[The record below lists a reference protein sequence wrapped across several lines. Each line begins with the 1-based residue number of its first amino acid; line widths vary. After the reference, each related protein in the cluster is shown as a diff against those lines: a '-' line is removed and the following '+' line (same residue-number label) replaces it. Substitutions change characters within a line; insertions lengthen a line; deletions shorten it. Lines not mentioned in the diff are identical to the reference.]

1 MNDDMPWV
9 NLTQEEVEE
18 LRSKKQELTQYGK
31 EKIREL
37 MNDGKLRFYDKGK
50 EVLTID
56 DSSWGKTQ
64 TPEMK
69 LEVKE
74 MMHEDIPWT
83 QYSIDDAERMKHPEQ
98 NPDEI
103 VLEDVKMFHLE
114 SMNERS
120 LWVGVYTQDGKIYHL
135 NISAVGD
142 KLSYWWSDETC
153 D

>member
-9 NLTQEEVEE
+9 NLTQEEVQE

-37 MNDGKLRFYDKGK
+37 MTH
-50 EVLTID
+50 E
-56 DSSWGKTQ
+56 
-64 TPEMK
+64 EM
-69 LEVKE
+69 LEEAAQRETENNKIV
-74 MMHEDIPWT
+74 MHEDIPWT

-153 D
+153 G

>member
-31 EKIREL
+31 DKIREL
-37 MNDGKLRFYDKGK
+37 MTH
-50 EVLTID
+50 E
-56 DSSWGKTQ
+56 
-64 TPEMK
+64 EM
-69 LEVKE
+69 LEEAAQRETKNNKIV
-74 MMHEDIPWT
+74 MHEDIPWT

-114 SMNERS
+114 SMNERT
-120 LWVGVYTQDGKIYHL
+120 LWIGVYGDDGKTYHL

>member
-9 NLTQEEVEE
+9 NLTQEEVQE

-37 MNDGKLRFYDKGK
+37 MTH
-50 EVLTID
+50 E
-56 DSSWGKTQ
+56 
-64 TPEMK
+64 EM
-69 LEVKE
+69 LEEAAQRETENNKIV
-74 MMHEDIPWT
+74 MHEDIPWT

-120 LWVGVYTQDGKIYHL
+120 LWVGVYTQDGKTYHL

-142 KLSYWWSDETC
+142 KLSYWWSDETL

>member
-37 MNDGKLRFYDKGK
+37 MTH
-50 EVLTID
+50 E
-56 DSSWGKTQ
+56 
-64 TPEMK
+64 EM
-69 LEVKE
+69 LEEAAQRETKNNKIV
-74 MMHEDIPWT
+74 MHEDIPWT

-114 SMNERS
+114 SMNERT
-120 LWVGVYTQDGKIYHL
+120 LWIGVYGDDGKTYHL

>member
-9 NLTQEEVEE
+9 NLTQEEIEE

-83 QYSIDDAERMKHPEQ
+83 QYSIDDAERMKSPEQ